1 MAFFDLITNCLFSWW
16 WLFILK
22 GVLHIQ
28 DAFTWKPVL
37 SPCPFEQTVN
47 LGKRQERER
56 ERDRKAWTAAVHA
69 VAKSRTRVGD
79 WTTESPLAHTWA
91 AALGAGGISDSFRYH
106 QVTLLSLFPVNS
118 HQQKESL
125 HCFMSMLT
133 LGINFC
139 QQGQIEILSAYF
151 SFYLSEY

>member
-16 WLFILK
+16 WLFVLK

-47 LGKRQERER
+47 LGKRQERV
-56 ERDRKAWTAAVHA
+56 RDRKAWPAAVHA
-69 VAKSRTRVGD
+69 VAKSRTRVGE

-91 AALGAGGISDSFRYH
+91 AALGAGSISHSSRYY

-118 HQQKESL
+118 HQQKKSL

-139 QQGQIEILSAYF
+139 QQGQFEILSAYF